1 MLKLEQ
7 VSSTHEN
14 SFTIYK
20 DGKRQGFLHLEFD
33 GRDWHWVYQSKKTYK
48 LSMYWSEALNALKNI
63 EAEKSAVLRLKAEE
77 NETA

>member
-7 VSSTHEN
+7 VSPINES
-14 SFTIYK
+14 SFTVYK

-48 LSMYWSEALNALKNI
+48 LSMYWSEALNALKTI
-63 EAEKSAVLRLKAEE
+63 EAEKSAVLRLKAKE